1 MSRPRTKLF
10 GGNNPWANMGFGWI
24 QKSIAAKRRYFGSPQ
39 GLPPYLGF
47 RAAQYALLIIY

>member
-1 MSRPRTKLF
+1 
-10 GGNNPWANMGFGWI
+10 MGFGWI
-24 QKSIAAKRRYFGSPQ
+24 QKSIAAKRRDFGSTQ